1 MYGDC
6 PTSRTE
12 FVTTF
17 ALARI
22 CSSHKVLHLLG
33 QTRPLP
39 SCQKNATGCHG
50 FPWHSNENDVVL
62 RPKLAEIDWNR
73 SNFGFKRQ
81 KTRAAEQLCR
91 RLHGTNVR
99 KPALFVVRLQHMGL
113 PRTGVYPY
121 QAMVDH
127 GFPLQVA
134 ISVMDFWSLWQ
145 WRELVL

>member
-12 FVTTF
+12 FVTTL

-39 SCQKNATGCHG
+39 SCQKNATVFHG
-50 FPWHSNENDVVL
+50 VPMKMMLLYVVL

-73 SNFGFKRQ
+73 SNFGFRRQ
-81 KTRAAEQLCR
+81 KSRAAEQLCR
-91 RLHGTNVR
+91 RLHGTHVR
-99 KPALFVVRLQHMGL
+99 KPALFVVRLQLLGL
-113 PRTGVYPY
+113 PKTGVYPK
-121 QAMVDH
+121 QWLIMV
-127 GFPLQVA
+127 
-134 ISVMDFWSLWQ
+134 SLFKWPFQ
-145 WRELVL
+145 WWTFGVYDSEGN